1 MSSPIRVMIAEP
13 DEDALG
19 ILRRVIAR
27 DRRFEPVGAATTGQQ
42 VLEELET
49 LEPDVLFLA
58 LEIGDPSGIDVLT
71 RIGEGSRE
79 VDVVVTS
86 RSAESRMTMR
96 ALAGG
101 ALEFVSRASGR
112 SEGSTYE
119 ERLDLALRNLA
130 VSVAK
135 RRQSRPVERVES
147 VPVETSSLADAF
159 DLVLIGIST
168 GGPAALEVV
177 LREIAG
183 IRLPPVVIVQHMGRA
198 FTSQLAAMLSRNAG
212 RPVVEAERDMALEPG
227 SIVLAPGGFHTELCR
242 RRPGDRRYRLGVVED
257 EPVNGCRPSV
267 DVMWR
272 SVAANFD
279 GDVLAFLMT
288 GMGEDGSQGL
298 RALREKGAYCIAQD
312 EATSVVWGMPGA
324 AVRSG
329 LVDEVLSLEE
339 IAVTMRRGI
348 QKS

>member
-1 MSSPIRVMIAEP
+1 MAAR
-13 DEDALG
+13 
-19 ILRRVIAR
+19 IL
-27 DRRFEPVGAATTGQQ
+27 
-42 VLEELET
+42 
-49 LEPDVLFLA
+49 
-58 LEIGDPSGIDVLT
+58 
-71 RIGEGSRE
+71 
-79 VDVVVTS
+79 
-86 RSAESRMTMR
+86 
-96 ALAGG
+96 
-101 ALEFVSRASGR
+101 
-112 SEGSTYE
+112 
-119 ERLDLALRNLA
+119 
-130 VSVAK
+130 
-135 RRQSRPVERVES
+135 
-147 VPVETSSLADAF
+147 
-159 DLVLIGIST
+159 
-168 GGPAALEVV
+168 
-177 LREIAG
+177 
-183 IRLPPVVIVQHMGRA
+183 
-198 FTSQLAAMLSRNAG
+198 
-212 RPVVEAERDMALEPG
+212 
-227 SIVLAPGGFHTELCR
+227 
-242 RRPGDRRYRLGVVED
+242 VVED